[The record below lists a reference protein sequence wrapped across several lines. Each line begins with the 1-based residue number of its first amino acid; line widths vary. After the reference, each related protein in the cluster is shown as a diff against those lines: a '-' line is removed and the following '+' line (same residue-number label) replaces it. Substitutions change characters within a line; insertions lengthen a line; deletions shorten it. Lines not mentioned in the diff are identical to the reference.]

1 MASTKKERR
10 EKKRASRNKRELR
23 KIVRY
28 IRQVAKAKR
37 LIITAKSGIFG
48 DEQFRNWYQPII
60 RFSEGPKVSIKTEV
74 RKPNKKEKYSEVR
87 WCLYRMYISG
97 AYGMSRSAYYTLKG
111 MAKRN
116 PDDICVLNFIAK
128 RNEAEYNSLLEFF
141 EEESPHVSAIMTT
154 KVQAAQVVDCS
165 FGIYNSMDN
174 KIEGGDG
181 DGKSNKEKEDCNEE
195 SEVPVQKE

>member
-1 MASTKKERR
+1 MASTKKERIM
-10 EKKRASRNKRELR
+10 KRHNSRNRR
-23 KIVRY
+23 KIRK
-28 IRQVAKAKR
+28 IMRSVANKTHTVSYLQMAKR
-37 LIITAKSGIFG
+37 GIFD
-48 DEQFRNWYQPII
+48 DEQFRNWHQPII

-87 WCLYRMYISG
+87 WRLYRMYISG

-141 EEESPHVSAIMTT
+141 EEESPHVNTIMTT

-165 FGIYNSMDN
+165 LLWNI
-174 KIEGGDG
+174 
-181 DGKSNKEKEDCNEE
+181 
-195 SEVPVQKE
+195 Q

>member
-10 EKKRASRNKRELR
+10 EKKRASRNKREFR
-23 KIVRY
+23 KIARY
-28 IRQVAKAKR
+28 IRQATRTNR
-37 LIITAKSGIFG
+37 LRITAKSGIFD

-165 FGIYNSMDN
+165 LLWNI
-174 KIEGGDG
+174 
-181 DGKSNKEKEDCNEE
+181 
-195 SEVPVQKE
+195 Q